1 VENNFGN
8 DFITISDDDGN
19 DYVLE
24 HLDTVEIDGIFFM
37 AFLPTDIE
45 EDNDNYGLIILKV
58 INENGEDILVSID
71 DDDELLETLYET
83 FVDRM
88 AEDDEPDD
96 E

>member
-1 VENNFGN
+1 MENNFGN

-24 HLDTVEIDGIFFM
+24 HLDTVEIDGIFYM

-45 EDNDNYGLIILKV
+45 EDNENYGLIILKV

-71 DDDELLETLYET
+71 DDDKLLETLYET

-88 AEDDEPDD
+88 AEEDEPYD